1 MPLDLSLSCLMPAFL
16 VGILALLLLAV
27 SRSRATR
34 GSREN
39 RRLRDGNVRLQC
51 LLDAAT
57 DAILI
62 VERGQIV
69 DGNRGAVAMFG
80 LSQAELR
87 HAGIND
93 LLLPHHWAT
102 AVQSLAAGSGE
113 PQEAVGRRGDQEFPL
128 EYRALRA
135 SLGRRAV
142 EVVVVS
148 DISERKRAEA
158 ELRDSEERFR
168 SIADSAVDAIV
179 SADAA
184 GNVIFWNSG
193 ARAMFGYESDEVMGR
208 PLGDLMPER
217 YRTAH
222 QAGLSR
228 VAAGGARH
236 LDGRAVEVEGLR
248 KDGSE
253 FPLELTVS
261 TWDKGGRVFFG
272 GILRDISERRRAEME
287 LRNSEERF
295 YSITDSAV
303 DAIVSRRGDLRAD
316 KLSRAVCS
324 RSRIRLGSLPR
335 AGPGGCP
342 GRAFRSIPA

>member
-1 MPLDLSLSCLMPAFL
+1 MPAFL

-27 SRSRATR
+27 SRTRAAR
-34 GSREN
+34 GAREIS
-39 RRLRDGNVRLQC
+39 RLRDGNVRLQC

-113 PQEAVGRRGDQEFPL
+113 PQEAVGRRSDQEFPL

-168 SIADSAVDAIV
+168 SIAKSKARKLC
-179 SADAA
+179 AA
-184 GNVIFWNSG
+184 PC
-193 ARAMFGYESDEVMGR
+193 RR
-208 PLGDLMPER
+208 L
-217 YRTAH
+217 
-222 QAGLSR
+222 R
-228 VAAGGARH
+228 VAASS
-236 LDGRAVEVEGLR
+236 GR
-248 KDGSE
+248 
-253 FPLELTVS
+253 ELS
-261 TWDKGGRVFFG
+261 W
-272 GILRDISERRRAEME
+272 RR
-287 LRNSEERF
+287 
-295 YSITDSAV
+295 
-303 DAIVSRRGDLRAD
+303 
-316 KLSRAVCS
+316 
-324 RSRIRLGSLPR
+324 
-335 AGPGGCP
+335 
-342 GRAFRSIPA
+342 